1 MVPPMTPEKIKAV
14 WQVQNL
20 TTNLCA
26 LPILFLFAR
35 RIDTVSA
42 KIMIPLSFMFQIVV
56 MTLYMFVPN
65 PEHWSAYFCSVF

>member
-1 MVPPMTPEKIKAV
+1 MQQVTFQNWIQAEGDVHGYSDEKKNKL

-26 LPILFLFAR
+26 LPILFIFAR

-42 KIMIPLSFMFQIVV
+42 KIMIPV
-56 MTLYMFVPN
+56 
-65 PEHWSAYFCSVF
+65 AYIF